1 MPFASAEST
10 FNRLSMQERSK
21 LQCELTANVA
31 GRRYSEPSAV
41 AAGTSSGA
49 SDYIAITLIVA
60 SRRGLPLK
68 GTGSAEALRD
78 SLQQLGA
85 LGANDLLA
93 LEVIWQPEGAGEV
106 LSSEELITAYPDLQH
121 L

>member
-1 MPFASAEST
+1 MLPEILIVLA
-10 FNRLSMQERSK
+10 LI
-21 LQCELTANVA
+21 LAN
-31 GRRYSEPSAV
+31 GFF
-41 AAGTSSGA
+41 SGA
-49 SDYIAITLIVA
+49 EMAIVA

-68 GTGSAEALRD
+68 GTGNAEALRD

>member
-1 MPFASAEST
+1 VASGDSDA
-10 FNRLSMQERSK
+10 
-21 LQCELTANVA
+21 
-31 GRRYSEPSAV
+31 
-41 AAGTSSGA
+41 SS
-49 SDYIAITLIVA
+49 DFIAITLLVA
-60 SRRGLPLK
+60 SRRRLTLAGAD
-68 GTGSAEALRD
+68 TADSLRQ

-85 LGANDLLA
+85 VGAEDLLA